1 MYFININNFTFIT
14 RVNKDYWTAKPTERI
29 VMLSS

>member
-1 MYFININNFTFIT
+1 MYFININKYTFIT
-14 RVNKDYWTAKPTERI
+14 GVNKDYWTAKPTDPI